1 MERRQI
7 YNINIMGVVV
17 VNHFS
22 LFNLLGIYNNQA
34 HKNPHNPYLPVITHT
49 YLSVE
54 ISVVN

>member
-1 MERRQI
+1 
-7 YNINIMGVVV
+7 MGVVV